1 VPTDNSNNAGLT
13 PGISSPD
20 EPHMTYPDTYYR
32 RTLANVFER
41 PTLSSSV
48 DCDTVIIG
56 GGLAGLTTALQ
67 LARAGRAVVV
77 LEANSVGFGA
87 SGRNGG
93 FVSPGFATGNDAI
106 ARAAGPD
113 GARKLHH
120 LSIEGVDFIRDT
132 IRELGIAD
140 AKTQA
145 GIMSVTRY
153 DDSANLKAHAEN
165 MRRDYGYDLEF
176 LGVDA
181 VRNRLKSNRYFQ
193 GLRDPKAFHMHPLN
207 YLRALAAEIERL
219 GGHIYENS
227 QVLRCILTGAQ
238 KRVSCRDGQVSAR
251 QVVFTTGGYTSSL
264 VGRLDRAYLP
274 IATYVMLTEEAPDL
288 IREAIVTRDAIGDN
302 RRAGDYYRLV
312 EDGKRILWGGR
323 ITTRAASPAALAGEL
338 RREMTTTYPQLKD
351 LKTELA
357 WSGLMSYARHL
368 MPQIGEMQPGV
379 WHCTAFGGHGLNT
392 TAIGGKVVAEG
403 ILGQSERYKLFKPF
417 GLVWAGGIAGLA
429 TAQLTYWKLQAQDW
443 WRERAA

>member
-1 VPTDNSNNAGLT
+1 
-13 PGISSPD
+13 
-20 EPHMTYPDTYYR
+20 MTYPDTYYR
-32 RTLANVFER
+32 RTLANAVER

-67 LARAGRAVVV
+67 LARAGHSVVV
-77 LEANSVGFGA
+77 LEANNVGFGA

-93 FVSPGFATGNDAI
+93 FVSPGFATGNDTI

-113 GARKLHH
+113 AARKLHH

-132 IRELGIAD
+132 IRDLGVAD
-140 AKTQA
+140 AKIQA

-153 DDSANLKAHAEN
+153 DDGTNLKAHAEH
-165 MRRDYGYDLEF
+165 MRREYGYELEF
-176 LGVDA
+176 LGIDA
-181 VRNRLKSNRYFQ
+181 VRDRLKSNRYFQ
-193 GLRDPKAFHMHPLN
+193 ALRDPKAFHMHPLN

-227 QVLRCILTGAQ
+227 QVLRCTLAGAQ
-238 KRVSCRDGQVSAR
+238 KLVACRDGQVSAR

-264 VGRLDRAYLP
+264 VGKLDRAYLP

-392 TAIGGKVVAEG
+392 TAIGGKLIAEG
-403 ILGQSERYKLFKPF
+403 ILGQTDRYKLFKPF
-417 GLVWAGGIAGLA
+417 GLVWAGGVAGLA